1 MRLFGRFPAHPGLTN
16 CQGSLSQLHFKA
28 ANCFICHDLDLRHKS
43 HSVEMHS
50 PYTLIC
56 ITQHGAIT
64 VTLNGNLYKT
74 KLNESI
80 ATLLLLCEITSDK
93 KFPRTGN
100 FEGEYMKTIFIS
112 SAKA

>member
-28 ANCFICHDLDLRHKS
+28 ANCFICHDLDLRHRS
-43 HSVEMHS
+43 RPVETHI
-50 PYTLIC
+50 PYTFIC

-80 ATLLLLCEITSDK
+80 TTLLLCGITSDTN
-93 KFPRTGN
+93 FTQTGN
-100 FEGEYMKTIFIS
+100 FEGEYMKTIFINS
-112 SAKA
+112 TKA